1 MPRWLN
7 IGTRIHDNYF
17 FLDAVVLLYR
27 NPQTIEQLPYKCT
40 FDSHYG
46 KDPRCGFIS
55 DPNSVGKWATFS
67 AGGTPVAGTGPPE
80 AGNNGNFR
88 FCARCP

>member
-1 MPRWLN
+1 M
-7 IGTRIHDNYF
+7 
-17 FLDAVVLLYR
+17 YR
-27 NPQTIEQLPYKCT
+27 NPQTIEQLPYMCT

-46 KDPRCGFIS
+46 KDPTCGFLS

-80 AGNNGNFR
+80 AGNNGQYTEIMITVLLFIYANTVK
-88 FCARCP
+88 